1 MKNKSR
7 AIIGILMLSMALTAC
22 NSTQPSAAVKPT
34 NTVVTE
40 QPTAT
45 PTEAPTATP
54 TEEPTSTPTA
64 AVAPQ
69 SSDTLSS
76 NYADFDDMSI
86 LINGFKY
93 TFNKSTLQD
102 MIDNQVPFVD
112 ISNANNNIRPNYESE
127 TFEIQLDDD
136 HLAYVTFS
144 NFTDENKSI
153 NECPLSSLTFDVVE
167 NDVLKLSCPFD
178 LTETQ
183 LLANAGEP
191 KDIEYQQEDI
201 NTVQDTA
208 GDPTQ
213 EENVINYATYKYTQL
228 SEKYLGDHGYYFL
241 FKDGVLYNYT
251 VTYR

>member
-1 MKNKSR
+1 MKNRLR

-22 NSTQPSAAVKPT
+22 SSIKPSATEKQPVA
-34 NTVVTE
+34 TE
-40 QPTAT
+40 QPTI
-45 PTEAPTATP
+45 TEAPIATP
-54 TEEPTSTPTA
+54 TEEPTPTV
-64 AVAPQ
+64 VAPQ

-76 NYADFDDMSI
+76 NYVDFDDMSI
-86 LINGFKY
+86 LINGYKY

-127 TFEIQLDDD
+127 TFEIKLDDE

-144 NFTDENKSI
+144 NFTDENKTI
-153 NECPLSSLTFDVVE
+153 NNCPLSSLTFDVVE
-167 NDVLKLSCPFD
+167 NNVLKLSCPFD

-183 LLANAGEP
+183 LLENAGDP
-191 KDIEYQQEDI
+191 TDIDNQQEDI
-201 NTVQDTA
+201 STVRDTA
-208 GDPTQ
+208 GDAV
-213 EENVINYATYKYTQL
+213 EEESTINYATYKYTRL